1 MEINDVAGRL
11 LLDNELTPELR
22 QQLAKQAQPAIIS
35 QGKFI
40 VCQRCLTRTPK
51 LAASLPNGQYY
62 CPACLLLGRV
72 SSANQLYH
80 LSERNLFSPLQQS
93 PLVWQGKL
101 SAFQAECSAQ
111 LSSASEKTGR
121 YLLWAVTGAGKTEML
136 FPTLE
141 KAFLAGKRVCLASP
155 RVDVCNE
162 LYPRLCAAFTG
173 IEPTLLHGHTK
184 QVYHYSQLTI
194 CTTHQLLR
202 FQHAFDLLI
211 IDEVD
216 AFPFRDNQMLGQAAT
231 RAVKPAGCLVYLT
244 ATPTPELLA
253 LVKRGQLSVSYLP
266 LRFHQHLLP
275 VPVVWLLPNWQ
286 RDLAACKLPLRI
298 TRVLQKWGKSHQPF
312 LVFVPSLR
320 LLLPVLEVLQ
330 QLLPPAVRGESVY
343 SADAQRIEKVQ
354 ALRDHRLN
362 YLVTTTIL
370 ERGVTFP
377 ALNVLVLGADH
388 QTFSTAALVQIA
400 GRVGRSAEHPTGEVL
415 FICSD
420 HVKNVR
426 AALQQIQGLN
436 RKGEKLLHG

>member
-1 MEINDVAGRL
+1 MEINDVVGRL
-11 LLDNELTPELR
+11 LLDTELTPELR
-22 QQLAKQAQPAIIS
+22 QQLEKQAQPAMVS

-40 VCQRCLTRTPK
+40 VCQRCLTKTAKMSAR
-51 LAASLPNGQYY
+51 LPNGQYY

-80 LSERNLFSPLQQS
+80 LSEKNLFAPLQES

-101 SAFQAECSAQ
+101 SAFQAECSAK
-111 LSSASEKTGR
+111 LSAASEKAGR

-162 LYPRLCAAFTG
+162 LYPRLCEAFAG

-184 QVYHYSQLTI
+184 QVYHYSQLTV

-216 AFPFRDNQMLGQAAT
+216 AFPFRGNRMLGQAAA

-275 VPVVWLLPNWQ
+275 VPVEWLFPNWQ
-286 RDLAACKLPLRI
+286 RGLTTHRLPRRI
-298 TRVLQKWGKSHQPF
+298 TNIIQKWGESKQPF

-320 LLLPVLEVLQ
+320 LLAPVLTVMRQ
-330 QLLPPAVRGESVY
+330 TLPPTVLGDSVY
-343 SADAQRIEKVQ
+343 SADAQRITKVQ
-354 ALRDHRLN
+354 ALRDHQLN

-400 GRVGRSAEHPTGEVL
+400 GRVGRSAKHPTGNVI
-415 FICSD
+415 FVCSD
-420 HVKNVR
+420 HVKNIR
-426 AALQQIQGLN
+426 GALRQIKGLN
-436 RKGEKLLHG
+436 RKGEQLLHG